1 MKIAMVISKDLPLG
15 LVANTA
21 AVLGISL
28 SKIFQQDIVGGDVL
42 DADGN
47 VHTGIT
53 AQTIPVL
60 ASSREQIKS
69 IRDTLF
75 DSAYSDVT
83 AIDFS
88 EIAQKCLDYDN
99 YIQMMSCLPSADIYY
114 LGICLYGPKKKVNKL
129 TGNLGLLR

>member
-1 MKIAMVISKDLPLG
+1 MKIAMVIAKDIPLG

-28 SKIFQQDIVGGDVL
+28 SKIFQRDIVGGDVL

-47 VHTGIT
+47 LHIGIT

-60 ASSREQIKS
+60 AGSREQIKS

-75 DSAYSDVT
+75 GSDYSDIT

-88 EIAQKCLDYDN
+88 EVAQRCLDYDD
-99 YIQMMSCLPSADIYY
+99 YIKKLSCLSSSDIYY